1 MLHANPGEQRS
12 EDKKLEHRSA
22 LTPNTVRKLLEKGFA
37 VNVEKSPVRIFE
49 DREFEEAGAT
59 LVETGSW
66 PDAPDDHFIIGLK
79 ELLEEDCA
87 SFNSNHRCPDADTT
101 FVIVGLKHTHIQFA
115 HCYKGQ
121 GVCASIL
128 FDVANEIRRMGPSTC
143 SIPTGRWNAI

>member
-1 MLHANPGEQRS
+1 MLHANHGEQRS

-22 LTPNTVRKLLEKGFA
+22 LTPITVRKLLEKGFA
-37 VNVEKSPVRIFE
+37 VNVEKSPERIFE
-49 DREFEEAGAT
+49 DKEFEEAGAT

-66 PDAPDDHFIIGLK
+66 PDAPVDHFIIGLK

-87 SFNSNHRCPDADTT
+87 SLNSSHRCTDADVI

-121 GVCASIL
+121 GVFGSISI
-128 FDVANEIRRMGPSTC
+128 DVADEVRRVGPSTC
-143 SIPTGRWNAI
+143 SIPTRRWNAI

>member
-1 MLHANPGEQRS
+1 MLRSNRSEQRS

-22 LTPNTVRKLLEKGFA
+22 LTPNTVRKLLEKRFA

-66 PDAPDDHFIIGLK
+66 PNAPADHFIIGLK
-79 ELLEEDCA
+79 ELLEEECA
-87 SFNSNHRCPDADTT
+87 SFSLSVRCTDADML

-121 GVCASIL
+121 GVVTSM
-128 FDVANEIRRMGPSTC
+128 F
-143 SIPTGRWNAI
+143 RWRC